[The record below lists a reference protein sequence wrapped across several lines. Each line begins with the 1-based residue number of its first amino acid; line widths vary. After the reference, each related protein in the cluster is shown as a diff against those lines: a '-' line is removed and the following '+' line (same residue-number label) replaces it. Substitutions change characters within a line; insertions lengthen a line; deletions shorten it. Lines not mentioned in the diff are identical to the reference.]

1 MYVITKDFLSRNNNK
16 NLVLKI
22 SRMKEEFT
30 YAKSGVDISK
40 IKKAHK
46 SIADLLK
53 ETFSSRN
60 GKLGKV
66 LTEIG
71 HYAGLID
78 IEDKALA
85 LHVDG
90 VGTKVL
96 IAQMLD
102 KYDTIGIDCVAMCV
116 NDLICMGAE
125 PVALIDYLAVE
136 KTNEE
141 MINEIMKGLVEGA
154 KQADVAIV
162 GGETAVMKDVITGI
176 NGKGF
181 DLAAMCVGVVDKDKI
196 INGKKMVLGDVVIGL
211 ESSGIHSNGLT
222 LARKVLS
229 KEHYKELLKPTLI
242 YVKPV
247 LEIIEQC
254 EVHGLANITGGAFS
268 KLMRIGEKAGVGF
281 LLDEM
286 PELPEI
292 FKLIQKEGNVSDRE
306 MYRTF
311 NCGIGFCIVVPENG
325 SKKVIEICKK
335 YGINAKKIGMIVKEK
350 DVKIKI
356 HSGIVSV
363 L

>member
-1 MYVITKDFLSRNNNK
+1 
-16 NLVLKI
+16 
-22 SRMKEEFT
+22 MKKEFT
-30 YAKSGVDISK
+30 YAKAGVDIKK

-46 SIADLLK
+46 SIAELLK

-60 GKLGKV
+60 GKFGKV

-71 HYAGLID
+71 HYAGLIN
-78 IEDKALA
+78 IGNNKVLA

-96 IAQMLD
+96 IAQTLN
-102 KYDTIGIDCVAMCV
+102 KYDTVGIDCVAMCV
-116 NDLICMGAE
+116 NDIICMGAE
-125 PVALIDYLAVE
+125 PVALVDYLAVE
-136 KTNEE
+136 EPNEE

-176 NGKGF
+176 KGKGF
-181 DLAAMCVGVVDKDKI
+181 DLAAMAVGVVEKDKI
-196 INGKKMVLGDVVIGL
+196 ITGEKMVPGDIVIGL

-222 LARKVLS
+222 LARKVLPRAYY
-229 KEHYKELLKPTLI
+229 EELLKPTII

-247 LEIIEQC
+247 LEMIKKC

-281 LLDEM
+281 LLNEM
-286 PELPEI
+286 PKMPEI
-292 FKLIQKEGNVSDRE
+292 FKKIQELAKISDRE

-311 NCGIGFCIVVPENG
+311 NCGIGFCVIVPEEEG
-325 SKKVIEICKK
+325 EKIIKISEKHGIKARRIGKVTE
-335 YGINAKKIGMIVKEK
+335 EK
-350 DVKIKI
+350 DVKIRSKEGVI
-356 HSGIVSV
+356 SV

>member
-1 MYVITKDFLSRNNNK
+1 V
-16 NLVLKI
+16 
-22 SRMKEEFT
+22 KEEST

-46 SIADLLK
+46 SIAELSK
-53 ETFSSRN
+53 ETFSSRD
-60 GKLGKV
+60 GKFGKV

-78 IEDKALA
+78 IGDKALA

-96 IAQMLD
+96 IAQMLN
-102 KYDTIGIDCVAMCV
+102 KYNTVGIDCVAMCV
-116 NDLICMGAE
+116 NDIICMGAE
-125 PVALIDYLAVE
+125 PVALVDYLAIE
-136 KTNEE
+136 EPNDE
-141 MINEIMKGLVEGA
+141 MINEITKGLVEGA
-154 KQADVAIV
+154 KQADTAIV
-162 GGETAVMKDVITGI
+162 GGETAVMKDVIVGKEK
-176 NGKGF
+176 KGF
-181 DLAAMCVGVVDKDKI
+181 DLAAMCIGVVDKDKI
-196 INGKKMVLGDVVIGL
+196 ITGDKMRVNDVVVGL

-229 KEHYKELLKPTLI
+229 SEYHEELLKPTLI
-242 YVKPV
+242 YVKPI
-247 LEIIEQC
+247 LEIIKNC

-281 LLDEM
+281 LLDDM

-311 NCGIGFCIVVPENG
+311 NCGVGFCVVVPENETE
-325 SKKVIEICKK
+325 KVVNICEK
-335 YGINAKKIGMIVKEK
+335 YGIKAGRIGSVVEEK
-350 DVKIKI
+350 DVKIKTTSKLI
-356 HSGIVSV
+356 SV
-363 L
+363 I

>member
-1 MYVITKDFLSRNNNK
+1 
-16 NLVLKI
+16 
-22 SRMKEEFT
+22 MKKEFT
-30 YAKSGVDISK
+30 YAKAGVDISK

-46 SIADLLK
+46 SIAELLK
-53 ETFSSRN
+53 ETFSSRD
-60 GKLGKV
+60 GKFGKV

-71 HYAGLID
+71 HYAGLIN
-78 IEDKALA
+78 IGGNRVLA

-96 IAQMLD
+96 LAQTLD
-102 KYDTIGIDCVAMCV
+102 KYDTVGIDCVAMCV
-116 NDLICMGAE
+116 NDVICMGAE
-125 PVALIDYLAVE
+125 PVALVDYLVVE
-136 KTNEE
+136 EPNDE
-141 MINEIMKGLVEGA
+141 MINEITMGLVEGA

-162 GGETAVMKDVITGI
+162 GGETAVMKDVITGVK
-176 NGKGF
+176 GKGF

-196 INGKKMVLGDVVIGL
+196 ITGEKIKVGDLVIGL

-229 KEHYKELLKPTLI
+229 SDYEELLKPTLI

-247 LEIIEQC
+247 LEIIDNC

-281 LLDEM
+281 LLDDM

-292 FKLIQKEGNVSDRE
+292 FKSIQKQGNISDRE

-311 NCGIGFCIVVPENG
+311 NCGIGFCVVVPE
-325 SKKVIEICKK
+325 SESEKVVDICKK
-335 YGINAKKIGMIVKEK
+335 HGINSRKIGKAVKEK
-350 DVKIKI
+350 DVKIKTSTGVI
-356 HSGIVSV
+356 SILTSAKSFSTV
-363 L
+363 